1 MRYFNDV
8 QMYTYFLYVNKN
20 EKKIFD
26 FRGIKRHYS
35 HGFHGL
41 KLFQVVFKMKFESM
55 QYNLVCEI

>member
-55 QYNLVCEI
+55 Q

>member
-1 MRYFNDV
+1 MMFKCILIFY
-8 QMYTYFLYVNKN
+8 MSIKMK
-20 EKKIFD
+20 KKIFD

-41 KLFQVVFKMKFESM
+41 KLFHVVFKMKFESM